1 MPSLIPGYEY
11 DIFISYRHKD
21 NKYDG
26 WVSEF
31 VSNLKKEVE
40 ATVKYDVSI
49 YFDENS
55 YDGLLENHEVD
66 ESLRKKLNCLI
77 FIPIVSQTYC
87 DEKSFAWQHE
97 FLSFLNLSST
107 DPYGV
112 KIDLPNH
119 NVASRILP
127 VRIHEI
133 DLEDK
138 QLIERHLGGPMR
150 AIDFIYRS
158 AGVNRPLRQKD
169 DELKTGG
176 NETVYRNQV
185 NKVANAIKE
194 ILTGLKVAG
203 GLQTPRLF
211 DTVPNV
217 MTRRRTKRILG
228 LSALAILLLS
238 LAGYAGYF
246 YLKNTDANAA
256 LNELDKSIAILPFR
270 DLSADGSQQYF
281 GDGISEMI
289 RTNLS
294 QVNDLSV
301 TSMQSVLQYR
311 DSKKTVPQIGE
322 ELKVRHVLEGSILK
336 DGNSI
341 RVIVQL
347 IETGSDK
354 HVWSETYDRSL
365 EQIFAIQSD
374 IAQHV
379 VTMLKLKLSDREKE
393 VVESRQETSL
403 AAYDY
408 ILAGHYNINKV
419 IDTRDESYTDL
430 AISQFKNAL
439 ALDSMSVEGLAGLGR
454 AFYLKTLYGK
464 GQHWL
469 DSAFSVAERI
479 LKINSNSPEG
489 YALLGRVYYDKSDRE
504 KAKLNLEKALVR
516 DPNNIRSMSM
526 LSYIYMEER
535 QFDKG
540 IPLAIKVTRLSPA
553 GGGDGANTHF
563 LNIGNIL
570 LAGGYFDFT
579 EEAWRKHTTL
589 YPDNFAGYESL
600 IFLKLVQGKMDDAKK
615 ILADHLSHQINL
627 DNIDD
632 ANYINDRGWLYYL
645 TRQYDKAVPYFL
657 ALEKLDSSGFEDGV
671 HTHIYKHRLAHIYK
685 IKGEKVKSE
694 KLFKEHLAM
703 LEKTVTEGK
712 TRFGLEY
719 DLAGA
724 YAFLG
729 DKEKAY
735 YWLNKMPYDLF
746 ITIFI
751 QIDPLF
757 DSIRNEPQFQAVIKK
772 QQRDQEEIRKVIELQ
787 KVQQEL
793 KLVLR

>member
-1 MPSLIPGYEY
+1 MPSLIAGYEY

-31 VSNLKKEVE
+31 VSNLRKEVE
-40 ATVKYDVSI
+40 ATLKYDVSI

-66 ESLRKKLNCLI
+66 ESLRKKLKCLI
-77 FIPIVSQTYC
+77 FIPIISQTYC

-97 FLSFLNLSST
+97 FLSFLTLSSK
-107 DPYGV
+107 DHYGV

-133 DLEDK
+133 DQEDK
-138 QLIERHLGGPMR
+138 DLIENHLGGPMR
-150 AIDFIYRS
+150 PIDFIYKS
-158 AGVNRPLRQKD
+158 AGVNRPLRPKD
-169 DELKTGG
+169 DELKTDGSQAL
-176 NETVYRNQV
+176 YRNQV

-194 ILTGLKVAG
+194 ILTGIKVAG
-203 GLQTPRLF
+203 GMQTPRLS
-211 DTVPNV
+211 DQIPDIMARSRPKKV
-217 MTRRRTKRILG
+217 LA
-228 LSALAILLLS
+228 LSALIILLLS

-246 YLKNTDANAA
+246 YFKSTDSNVS

-270 DLSADGSQQYF
+270 DLSADSSQQYF
-281 GDGISEMI
+281 GDGVAEMI
-289 RTNLS
+289 RMNLS

-311 DSKKTVPQIGE
+311 DSKKTVPQIGD

-347 IETGSDK
+347 IEAGSDK

-365 EQIFAIQSD
+365 EQIFEIQSD

-393 VVESRQETSL
+393 IVENPQGTSL

-408 ILAGHYNINKV
+408 LLAGNYSLNKLLS
-419 IDTRDESYTDL
+419 TKDEVFTDQ
-430 AISQFKNAL
+430 AIRQFKNAL
-439 ALDSMSVEGLAGLGR
+439 AVDSLSVEALAGLGR
-454 AFYLKTLYGK
+454 AFYLKAYYGK

-469 DSAFSVAERI
+469 DSAFFVAERI
-479 LKINSNSPEG
+479 LKINSTRSEG
-489 YALLGRVYYDKSDRE
+489 YALLGRVYYDKSDKE
-504 KAKLNLEKALVR
+504 KAKLNLEKAIVR
-516 DPNNIRSMSM
+516 DPNNIRAMSM
-526 LSYIYMEER
+526 LGYIYREER

-540 IPLAIKVTRLSPA
+540 IPFAIKAIRLSPT
-553 GGGDGANTHF
+553 GSGDGASMQF

-570 LAGGYFDFT
+570 FEGGYFDLA
-579 EEAWRKHTTL
+579 EEAWQKHIML
-589 YPDNFAGYESL
+589 YPDNFGGYESL
-600 IFLKLVQGKMDDAKK
+600 IYLKLVQGKTDDARQ
-615 ILADHLSHQINL
+615 IVAEHLNQRIDL

-632 ANYINDRGWLYYL
+632 ANYIADYGWLYYL
-645 TRQYDKAVPYFL
+645 TRQYDIAELYFL
-657 ALEKLDSSGFEDGV
+657 ALEKLDSSGFEAGIDS
-671 HTHIYKHRLAHIYK
+671 HIYKHRLAHVYK
-685 IKGEKVKSE
+685 MKGEKNKSE
-694 KLFKEHLAM
+694 KLFNEHFAM
-703 LEKTVTEGK
+703 LEKTVKEGK
-712 TRFGLEY
+712 SRFGLEY

-729 DKEKAY
+729 DKEKAF
-735 YWLNKMPYDLF
+735 YWLNKMPYNAL

-757 DSIRNEPQFQAVIKK
+757 DSIRNEPQFQTILEK
-772 QQRDQEEIRKVIELQ
+772 QNRDREEIRKVIELQ

-793 KLVLR
+793 ELVLK